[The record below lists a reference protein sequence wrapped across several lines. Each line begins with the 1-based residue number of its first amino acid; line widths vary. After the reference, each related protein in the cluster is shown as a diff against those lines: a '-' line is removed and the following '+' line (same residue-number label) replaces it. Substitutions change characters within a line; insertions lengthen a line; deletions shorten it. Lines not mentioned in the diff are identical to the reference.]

1 MTRGFVYAS
10 AAIALCAGILFA
22 AFPELDLQVAAW
34 FFDHDESKFP
44 LSTTAWSNATRHIAN
59 WIPWLLVLPAVA
71 ALLFKLIYPTSPM
84 RMQPS
89 AVIFLIAS
97 FLIGP
102 GIVTNVVLKDNWGR
116 PRPNHVQQFAGTM
129 SFVPWWQPG
138 GDCPHNCS
146 FVSGEASQAFWTV
159 APAVLAPPQLRTF
172 ALAGA
177 AVFGASVSALRVAFG
192 RHFVSDVIFSGV
204 FTIATIMALYRLL
217 LHPIRRND
225 AKLERKIERVAVRL
239 HQATAGLLA
248 GSGQVLT
255 FAGTALRDSGQHLH
269 KRVAAL

>member
-1 MTRGFVYAS
+1 LVERDTPRRQLDPLAPDIAGDRRAPYEVGPSDLADAD
-10 AAIALCAGILFA
+10 AA
-22 AFPELDLQVAAW
+22 
-34 FFDHDESKFP
+34 
-44 LSTTAWSNATRHIAN
+44 
-59 WIPWLLVLPAVA
+59 
-71 ALLFKLIYPTSPM
+71 
-84 RMQPS
+84 
-89 AVIFLIAS
+89 
-97 FLIGP
+97 
-102 GIVTNVVLKDNWGR
+102 
-116 PRPNHVQQFAGTM
+116 FAGTM

-138 GDCPHNCS
+138 GDCPHNSS

-192 RHFVSDVIFSGV
+192 RHFVSDVIFSGISTV
-204 FTIATIMALYRLL
+204 AIIMALYRLL
-217 LHPIRRND
+217 LHPFRRND
-225 AKLERKIERVAVRL
+225 AKLERGIERVAVRL

-248 GSGQVLT
+248 GSGQALT

>member
-1 MTRGFVYAS
+1 MTRGFLYAS
-10 AAIALCAGILFA
+10 GAIAVCAGILFA
-22 AFPELDLQVAAW
+22 AFPDLDLQVAGW

-44 LSTTAWSNATRHIAN
+44 LSTTAWSNATRHFAN

-71 ALLFKLIYPTSPM
+71 VLVFKLVYPTLPM

-89 AVIFLIAS
+89 VVVFLIAS

-116 PRPNHVQQFAGTM
+116 PRPNHVQQFAGTL

-138 GDCPHNCS
+138 GDCRRNCS

-159 APAVLAPPQLRTF
+159 APAILAPPQIRPF

-192 RHFVSDVIFSGV
+192 RHFVSDVIFSGI
-204 FTIATIMALYRLL
+204 FTIAIIVALYRLL
-217 LHPIRRND
+217 LDPIKRND
-225 AKLERKIERVAVRL
+225 AKLERSIEQVAVRF
-239 HQATAGLLA
+239 HQGTAALLGA
-248 GSGQVLT
+248 SGHALT
-255 FAGTALRDSGQHLH
+255 FAGTALRDSGRHLH
-269 KRVAAL
+269 NRVASL